1 MRRDAFG
8 VLEDHGTANGAPVLS
23 EEAWQEILAKSL
35 SEVAER
41 REQERRARADRE
53 REERMKYAFD

>member
-8 VLEDHGTANGAPVLS
+8 VAEDHGTMSGAPALS
-23 EEAWQEILAKSL
+23 EEAWQEILANSL

-41 REQERRARADRE
+41 REQERRARANRE